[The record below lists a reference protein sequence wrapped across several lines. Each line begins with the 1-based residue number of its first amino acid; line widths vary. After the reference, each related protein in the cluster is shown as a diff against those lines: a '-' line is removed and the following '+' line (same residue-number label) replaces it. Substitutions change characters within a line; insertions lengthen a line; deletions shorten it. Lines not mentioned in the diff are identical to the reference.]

1 MAKQKAGL
9 VLNRYRREPLAQDGR
24 LRAVGVSFL
33 NAQPHLHG
41 LLSGLGEERMQVVL
55 AEPSEL
61 ARRLYEDEAD
71 LGLCPVVPLATHGG
85 FELVPGVAIGC
96 DGPVRSIRIVGDVPI
111 TEAKELL
118 LDAASRTSVILAR
131 LIVRH
136 LCGGREPRLCAR
148 PAREIIETV
157 SGTTLGLLIGDS
169 ALSVEG
175 RFAYELDLG
184 QAWKE
189 MTGLPFVFA
198 VWAGRRGVLTEADC
212 ELLSRSLALG
222 LEARPQIAQAWTRGH
237 GGDAEAH
244 LTYLTHSIRYGLD
257 ERAQAGLAEFLRR
270 AAAARL
276 LPESELRFVGQA
288 APSIVTPGARPNGQR
303 RSLDALLEYAADG
316 GRLSV
321 EDALWLGREAD
332 THELGLAADMRR
344 KALHPDEVVT
354 YIVDRNVNYTNVC
367 TTSCRFCAFYRP
379 VGHAEGYVLSRDE
392 LGKKIEE
399 TVAAGGVQILM
410 QGGLNPSLQLEW
422 YEDLFRWIKRTYP
435 IKLHAL
441 SPEEI
446 WHLVRLEDLSLQ
458 TVLTRLRDAGLDS
471 VPGGGAEVLTD
482 RVRSKIAKAKCTS
495 AEWLEVMR
503 VAHRLGMRTT
513 ATMMFGTSDTLV
525 DRVLHMLKI
534 RELQDETGGFTAF
547 ICWDYQHDVGTRAVA
562 GETGTVL
569 YLRTQAL
576 SRLLIDNVPN
586 IQTSWVTQGPGIGQ
600 VGLRYGANDMGS
612 TMFEENVVSAAGTT
626 FGMDAAQIERHAR
639 ALGFKVA
646 RRNMRYELLSEPV

>member
-1 MAKQKAGL
+1 MAKKPGL
-9 VLNRYRREPLAQDGR
+9 VQNRYRRDGVARDGR

-41 LLSGLGEERMQVVL
+41 LLAGQGESRMQVEL

-61 ARRLYEDEAD
+61 ARRLFEDEAD
-71 LGLCPVVPLATHGG
+71 VGLSPVVPLAIHGG
-85 FELVPGVAIGC
+85 FEIVPGVAIGC
-96 DGPVRSIRIVGDVPI
+96 DGAVSSIRIVGDVPI
-111 TEAKELL
+111 EDADEIL
-118 LDAASRTSVILAR
+118 LDAASRTSAVLTR
-131 LIVRH
+131 LVVQH
-136 LCGGREPRLCAR
+136 LCAGREPRYCSR
-148 PAREIIETV
+148 PAPEIIETV
-157 SGTTLGLLIGDS
+157 RGKTLGLLIGDA
-169 ALSVEG
+169 ALEAKG
-175 RFAYELDLG
+175 RFAHELDLG
-184 QAWKE
+184 QAWKD

-198 VWAGRRGVLTEADC
+198 VWAARPGVLTLEDC
-212 ELLSRSLALG
+212 ALLQQSLASG
-222 LEARPQIAQAWTRGH
+222 LAARPAIAQAWMHGH
-237 GGDAEAH
+237 GGEVATH
-244 LTYLTHSIRYGLD
+244 LDYLTHSIRYVLD
-257 ERAQAGLAEFLRR
+257 DRALAGLREFLRR
-270 AAAARL
+270 AALAGL
-276 LPESELRFVGQA
+276 LPETELRFAGQP
-288 APSIVTPGARPNGQR
+288 APERLPQRSSI
-303 RSLDALLEYAADG
+303 DALLEHAADG
-316 GRLSV
+316 GRLSL
-321 EDALWLGREAD
+321 EDALWLGHEAP
-332 THELGLAADMRR
+332 THELGLAADQRR

-379 VGHAEGYVLSRDE
+379 VGHVEGYVLTRE
-392 LGKKIEE
+392 QLGQKVEE
-399 TVAAGGVQILM
+399 TLAAGGIQILL
-410 QGGLNPSLQLEW
+410 QGGLNPALHLEW
-422 YEDLFRWIKRTYP
+422 YEDLFRWLKQTYP

-446 WHLVRLEDLSLQ
+446 WHLVRIEDLSVEA
-458 TVLTRLRDAGLDS
+458 VLSRLHAAGLDS
-471 VPGGGAEVLTD
+471 LPGGGAEVLTD

-513 ATMMFGTSDTLV
+513 ATMMFGTSDTLL
-525 DRVLHMLKI
+525 DRVLHMIKI

-576 SRLLIDNVPN
+576 ARLVIDNVPN

-612 TMFEENVVSAAGTT
+612 TMFEENVVSSAGTT
-626 FGMDAAQIERHAR
+626 FGMDAQQIERHVR

-646 RRNMRYELLSEPV
+646 QRNMRYERLSEPA

>member
-1 MAKQKAGL
+1 MAKLKAGL
-9 VLNRYRREPLAQDGR
+9 VQNRYRREQVDPGGK
-24 LRAVGVSFL
+24 LRVVGVSFL

-41 LLSGLGEERMQVVL
+41 LLSGLGEERMQVAL

-71 LGLCPVVPLATHGG
+71 VGLCPVVPLAIHGG
-85 FELVPGVAIGC
+85 FELVPKVAIGC
-96 DGPVRSIRIVGDVPI
+96 DGAVRSIRIVGDVPI
-111 TEAKELL
+111 EEAEEIL
-118 LDAASRTSVILAR
+118 LDAASRTSAILAR

-136 LCGGREPRLCAR
+136 LCGGREPRFFSR
-148 PAREIIETV
+148 PAREIVETV
-157 SGTTLGLLIGDS
+157 SGKTLGLLIGDV
-169 ALSVEG
+169 ALEIEG

-184 QAWKE
+184 QAWKDL
-189 MTGLPFVFA
+189 TGLPFVFA
-198 VWAGRRGVLTEADC
+198 VWAARPGVLTEADC
-212 ELLSRSLALG
+212 EILQRSLSDG
-222 LEARPQIAQAWTRGH
+222 LAARPAIAQGWMRGH

-244 LTYLTHSIRYGLD
+244 LAYLNDSIRYDLD
-257 ERAQAGLAEFLRR
+257 GAALAGMREFLRR
-270 AAAARL
+270 AAEAGL
-276 LPESELRFVGQA
+276 LPDAELRFAGQPVRER
-288 APSIVTPGARPNGQR
+288 APQR
-303 RSLDALLEYAADG
+303 QNVDALLEYAADG

-321 EDALWLGREAD
+321 EDALWLGRDAN
-332 THELGLAADMRR
+332 THELGLAADLRR
-344 KALHPDEVVT
+344 KALHPEEVVT

-379 VGHAEGYVLSRDE
+379 VGHKEGYVLSRDQ
-392 LGKKIEE
+392 LGQKIEE

-410 QGGLNPSLQLEW
+410 QGGLNPALQLEW

-446 WHLVRLEDLSLQ
+446 WHLVRIEDLSVQ
-458 TVLTRLRDAGLDS
+458 TVLARLHAAGLDS

-495 AEWLEVMR
+495 AEWIEVMR

-513 ATMMFGTSDTLV
+513 ATMMFGTADTLE
-525 DRVLHMLKI
+525 DRVLHMVKL
-534 RELQDETGGFTAF
+534 RDLQDETGGFTAF

-576 SRLLIDNVPN
+576 SRLVIDNVQN

-600 VGLRYGANDMGS
+600 IGLRYGANDMGS
-612 TMFEENVVSAAGTT
+612 TMFEENVVSSAGTT

-646 RRNMRYELLSEPV
+646 RRNMRYELLSEPA

>member
-1 MAKQKAGL
+1 MAKQKLGL
-9 VLNRYRREPLAQDGR
+9 VQNRYQRQEPVADGT
-24 LRAVGVSFL
+24 LRAVGVRFL
-33 NAQPHLHG
+33 NAQPHWHG
-41 LLSGLGEERMQVVL
+41 LLEGLGGERMQLSL
-55 AEPSEL
+55 AVPSEL

-85 FELVPGVAIGC
+85 FEIVPGIAIGC
-96 DGPVRSIRIVGDVPI
+96 DGPVRSIRLVGDVPI
-111 TEAKELL
+111 TEAREILV
-118 LDAASRTSVILAR
+118 DASSRTSAILVR

-136 LCGGREPRLCAR
+136 LRGGDEPKFFSR
-148 PAREIIETV
+148 PPREIVESV
-157 SGTTLGLLIGDS
+157 SGTTLGLLIGDT
-169 ALSVEG
+169 ALEIENS
-175 RFAYELDLG
+175 FKYELDLG
-184 QAWKE
+184 QAWKD

-198 VWAGRRGVLTEADC
+198 VWAARPGLLTERDC
-212 ELLSRSLALG
+212 ELLRRSLEAG
-222 LEARPQIAQAWTRGH
+222 LEARPALAQAWMRGH
-237 GGDAEAH
+237 GGEVESH
-244 LTYLTHSIRYGLD
+244 LSYLTDNIRYVLDDYAQRGL
-257 ERAQAGLAEFLRR
+257 REFLRR
-270 AAAARL
+270 AAEAKL
-276 LPESELRFVGQA
+276 LPPAELRFVGQDTVIGGGKVS
-288 APSIVTPGARPNGQR
+288 PEKSTD
-303 RSLDALLEYAADG
+303 SLLQHAADG

-321 EDALWLGREAD
+321 QDALRLGREAE
-332 THELGLAADMRR
+332 THDLGLAADLRR
-344 KALHPDEVVT
+344 RALHPQEVVT

-379 VGHAEGYVLSRDE
+379 VGHGEGYVLSREE
-392 LGKKIEE
+392 LGTKIEE
-399 TVAAGGVQILM
+399 TLAAGGVQILM
-410 QGGLNPSLQLEW
+410 QGGLNPALQLEW
-422 YEDLFRWIKRTYP
+422 YEDLFRWIKATYP

-446 WHLVRLEDLSLQ
+446 WHLVRLEDLSLH
-458 TVLTRLRDAGLDS
+458 TVLSRLQAAGLDS

-482 RVRSKIAKAKCTS
+482 RVRAKIAKAKCTS

-513 ATMMFGTSDTLV
+513 ATMMFGTSDTLI
-525 DRVLHMLKI
+525 DRVLHMVKI
-534 RELQDETGGFTAF
+534 RDLQDETGGFTAF
-547 ICWDYQHDVGTRAVA
+547 ISWDYQHDVGTRHVA

-576 SRLLIDNVPN
+576 SRLVLDNVPN

-646 RRNMRYELLSEPV
+646 RRNMRYELLSAPA

>member
-1 MAKQKAGL
+1 MAKLKAGL
-9 VLNRYRREPLAQDGR
+9 VQNRYRREQVDPGGK
-24 LRAVGVSFL
+24 LRVVGVSFL

-41 LLSGLGEERMQVVL
+41 LLSGLGEERMSVAH

-61 ARRLYEDEAD
+61 ARRLYENEAD
-71 LGLCPVVPLATHGG
+71 VGLCPIVPLATHGG
-85 FELVPGVAIGC
+85 FELVPKVAIGC
-96 DGPVRSIRIVGDVPI
+96 DGAVRSIRIVGDVPI
-111 TEAKELL
+111 QEAEEIL
-118 LDAASRTSVILAR
+118 LDAASRTSAILAR

-136 LCGGREPRLCAR
+136 LCGGREPKFYSR
-148 PAREIIETV
+148 PAREIVETV
-157 SGTTLGLLIGDS
+157 SGKTLGLLIGDV
-169 ALSVEG
+169 ALEIEG
-175 RFAYELDLG
+175 RFAHELDLG
-184 QAWKE
+184 QAWKDL
-189 MTGLPFVFA
+189 TGLPFVFA
-198 VWAGRRGVLTEADC
+198 VWGARPGVLTEEDC
-212 ELLSRSLALG
+212 EVLQRSLADG
-222 LEARPQIAQAWTRGH
+222 LAARPAIAQAWMRGH
-237 GGDAEAH
+237 GGQAEAH
-244 LTYLTHSIRYGLD
+244 LTYLNDSIRYDLD
-257 ERAQAGLAEFLRR
+257 GAALAGMREFLRR
-270 AAAARL
+270 AAEAGL
-276 LPESELRFVGQA
+276 LPDADLRFVGQPQPA
-288 APSIVTPGARPNGQR
+288 HTERAPQR
-303 RSLDALLEYAADG
+303 RSVDALLEYAADG

-332 THELGLAADMRR
+332 THELGLAADLRR
-344 KALHPDEVVT
+344 KALHPEEVVT

-379 VGHAEGYVLSRDE
+379 VGHKDGYVLSRDE

-399 TVAAGGVQILM
+399 TVAAGGIQILM
-410 QGGLNPSLQLEW
+410 QGGLNPALQLEW

-446 WHLVRLEDLSLQ
+446 WHLVRIEDLSVQ
-458 TVLTRLRDAGLDS
+458 TVLSRLHAAGLDS

-482 RVRSKIAKAKCTS
+482 RVRAKIAKAKCTS

-513 ATMMFGTSDTLV
+513 ATMMFGTADTLE
-525 DRVLHMLKI
+525 DRVLHMLKV

-547 ICWDYQHDVGTRAVA
+547 ICWDYQHDVGTRQVA

-576 SRLLIDNVPN
+576 SRLVIDNVQN

-612 TMFEENVVSAAGTT
+612 TMFEENVVSSAGTT

-646 RRNMRYELLSEPV
+646 RRNMRYELLSEPA

>member
-1 MAKQKAGL
+1 MAKLKAGL
-9 VLNRYRREPLAQDGR
+9 VQNRYRREQVDPGGK
-24 LRAVGVSFL
+24 LRVVGVSFL

-41 LLSGLGEERMQVVL
+41 LLSGLGEERMSVAL

-61 ARRLYEDEAD
+61 ARRLYENEAD
-71 LGLCPVVPLATHGG
+71 VGLCPIVPLATHGG
-85 FELVPGVAIGC
+85 FELVPKVAIGC
-96 DGPVRSIRIVGDVPI
+96 DGAVRSIRIVGDVPI
-111 TEAKELL
+111 QEAEEIL
-118 LDAASRTSVILAR
+118 LDAASRTSAILAR

-136 LCGGREPRLCAR
+136 LCGGREPKFYSR
-148 PAREIIETV
+148 PAREIVETV
-157 SGTTLGLLIGDS
+157 SGKTLGLLIGDV
-169 ALSVEG
+169 ALEIEG
-175 RFAYELDLG
+175 RFAHELDLG
-184 QAWKE
+184 QAWKDL
-189 MTGLPFVFA
+189 TGLPFVFA
-198 VWAGRRGVLTEADC
+198 VWGARPGVLTEEDC
-212 ELLSRSLALG
+212 EVLQRSLADG
-222 LEARPQIAQAWTRGH
+222 LAARPAIAQAWMRGH
-237 GGDAEAH
+237 GGQAEAH
-244 LTYLTHSIRYGLD
+244 LTYLNDSIRYDLD
-257 ERAQAGLAEFLRR
+257 GAALAGMREFLRR
-270 AAAARL
+270 AAEAGL
-276 LPESELRFVGQA
+276 LPDAELRFVGQPQPA
-288 APSIVTPGARPNGQR
+288 HTERAPQR
-303 RSLDALLEYAADG
+303 RSVDSLLEYAADG

-332 THELGLAADMRR
+332 THELGLAADLRR
-344 KALHPDEVVT
+344 KALHPEEVVT

-379 VGHAEGYVLSRDE
+379 VGHKDGYVLSRDE

-399 TVAAGGVQILM
+399 TVAAGGIQILM
-410 QGGLNPSLQLEW
+410 QGGLNPALQLEW

-446 WHLVRLEDLSLQ
+446 WHLVRIEDLSVQ
-458 TVLTRLRDAGLDS
+458 TVLSRLHAAGLDS

-482 RVRSKIAKAKCTS
+482 RVRAKIAKAKCTS

-513 ATMMFGTSDTLV
+513 ATMMFGTADTLE
-525 DRVLHMLKI
+525 DRVLHMLKV

-547 ICWDYQHDVGTRAVA
+547 ICWDYQHDVGTRQVA

-576 SRLLIDNVPN
+576 SRLVIDNVQN

-612 TMFEENVVSAAGTT
+612 TMFEENVVSSAGTT

-646 RRNMRYELLSEPV
+646 RRNMRYELLSEPA

>member
-1 MAKQKAGL
+1 MAKFKKGL
-9 VLNRYRREPLAQDGR
+9 VQNRYRRDDADAAKQQGM
-24 LRAVGVSFL
+24 LRVVGVSFL
-33 NAQPHLHG
+33 NSQPHLHG
-41 LLSGLGEERMQVVL
+41 LLNGLAHDRMHVSL

-71 LGLCPVVPLATHGG
+71 VGLCPVVPLATHGG
-85 FELVPGVAIGC
+85 FELVPNVAIGC
-96 DGPVRSIRIVGDVPI
+96 DGAVRSILIVGDVPI
-111 TEAKELL
+111 EEAEELM

-148 PAREIIETV
+148 PAREIVETV
-157 SGTTLGLLIGDS
+157 RGKSLGLLIGDN
-169 ALSVEG
+169 ALEAFG
-175 RFAYELDLG
+175 RFKYQLDLG
-184 QAWKE
+184 QAWKD

-198 VWAGRRGVLTEADC
+198 AWAARPGTLSDEDR
-212 ELLSRSLALG
+212 ELIQASLRAG
-222 LEARPQIAQAWTRGH
+222 LEARPAIAQAWMRGH
-237 GGDAEAH
+237 GGEAEKH
-244 LTYLTHSIRYGLD
+244 LAYLTDNIRYVLD
-257 ERAQAGLAEFLRR
+257 EAAQAGLHEFLRR
-270 AAAARL
+270 AAEAGL
-276 LPESELRFVGQA
+276 IPECNLRVAGQA
-288 APSIVTPGARPNGQR
+288 ERPARTQR

-321 EDALWLGREAD
+321 QDAMWLGQEAE

-399 TVAAGGVQILM
+399 TVAAGGIQILM
-410 QGGLNPSLQLEW
+410 QGGLNPALQLEW
-422 YEDLFRWIKRTYP
+422 YEDLFRWIKATYP
-435 IKLHAL
+435 IQLHAL

-446 WHLVRLEDLSLQ
+446 WHLVRIEDLSVQ
-458 TVLTRLRDAGLDS
+458 TVLSRLRAAGLDS

-513 ATMMFGTSDTLV
+513 ATMMFGTSDTLE
-525 DRVLHMLKI
+525 DRVLHMIKI
-534 RELQDETGGFTAF
+534 RDLQDETGGFTAF

-576 SRLLIDNVPN
+576 SRLVIDNVQN

-612 TMFEENVVSAAGTT
+612 TMFEENVVSSAGTT

-646 RRNMRYELLSEPV
+646 RRNMRYELLCEPA

>member
-1 MAKQKAGL
+1 MAKKPGL
-9 VLNRYRREPLAQDGR
+9 VQNRYRRDGVARDGR

-41 LLSGLGEERMQVVL
+41 LLSGLGETRMQVEL

-61 ARRLYEDEAD
+61 ARRLFEDECD
-71 LGLCPVVPLATHGG
+71 VGLSPVVPLAIHGG
-85 FELVPGVAIGC
+85 FEIVPGVAIGC
-96 DGPVRSIRIVGDVPI
+96 DGAVESIRVVGDVPI
-111 TEAKELL
+111 AEADEIL
-118 LDAASRTSVILAR
+118 LDAASRTSAVLTR

-136 LCGGREPRLCAR
+136 LQPGREPRYCSR
-148 PAREIIETV
+148 PAREIVETV
-157 SGTTLGLLIGDS
+157 RGKTLGLLIGDA
-169 ALSVEG
+169 ALEAKG
-175 RFAYELDLG
+175 RFKHELDLG
-184 QAWKE
+184 QAWKD

-198 VWAGRRGVLTEADC
+198 VWAARPGVLTPGDC
-212 ELLSRSLALG
+212 ALLQQSLAAG
-222 LEARPQIAQAWTRGH
+222 LEARPGIAQAWMHGH
-237 GGDAEAH
+237 GGEAATH
-244 LTYLTHSIRYGLD
+244 LDYLTRSIRYVLD
-257 ERAQAGLAEFLRR
+257 ERALAGLREFLRR
-270 AAAARL
+270 GAEAGL
-276 LPESELRFVGQA
+276 LPETELRFAGQ
-288 APSIVTPGARPNGQR
+288 PMPERLPQRSSI
-303 RSLDALLEYAADG
+303 DALLEHAAVG
-316 GRLSV
+316 GRLSL
-321 EDALWLGREAD
+321 EDALWLGHEAA
-332 THELGLAADMRR
+332 THELGLAADQRR

-379 VGHAEGYVLSRDE
+379 VGHVEGYVLTRE
-392 LGKKIEE
+392 QLGQKVEE
-399 TVAAGGVQILM
+399 TLAAGGIQILL
-410 QGGLNPSLQLEW
+410 QGGLNPALHLEW
-422 YEDLFRWIKRTYP
+422 YEDLFRWLKQTYP

-446 WHLVRLEDLSLQ
+446 WHLVRIEDLSVE
-458 TVLTRLRDAGLDS
+458 TVLSRLHAAGMDS
-471 VPGGGAEVLTD
+471 LPGGGAEVLTD

-513 ATMMFGTSDTLV
+513 ATMMFGTSDTLL
-525 DRVLHMLKI
+525 DRVLHMIKI

-547 ICWDYQHDVGTRAVA
+547 ICWDYQHDIGTRAIA

-576 SRLLIDNVPN
+576 ARLVIDNVQN

-612 TMFEENVVSAAGTT
+612 TMFEENVVSSAGTT
-626 FGMDAAQIERHAR
+626 FGMDAQQIERHVR

-646 RRNMRYELLSEPV
+646 QRNMRYERLSEPA

>member
-1 MAKQKAGL
+1 MAKLKKGL
-9 VLNRYRREPLAQDGR
+9 VQNRYKREERADGV
-24 LRAVGVSFL
+24 LRVVGVSFL

-41 LLSGLGEERMQVVL
+41 LLNGLAHERMRVTL

-61 ARRLYEDEAD
+61 ARRLYEDETD
-71 LGLCPVVPLATHGG
+71 VGLCPVVPLATHGG
-85 FELVPGVAIGC
+85 FEIVPNVAIGC
-96 DGPVRSIRIVGDVPI
+96 DGAVRSIRIVGDVPI
-111 TEAKELL
+111 EEAEELL

-136 LCGGREPRLCAR
+136 LCGGREPKLCAR
-148 PAREIIETV
+148 PAREIVETV
-157 SGTTLGLLIGDS
+157 RGKTLGLLIGDV
-169 ALSVEG
+169 ALEIEG
-175 RFAYELDLG
+175 RFQYELDLG
-184 QAWKE
+184 QAWKD

-198 VWAGRRGVLTEADC
+198 VWAARPGTLSDDDC
-212 ELLSRSLALG
+212 ALIQKSLHVG
-222 LEARPQIAQAWTRGH
+222 LAARPQIAQHWMRGH
-237 GGDAEAH
+237 GGDADKH
-244 LTYLTHSIRYGLD
+244 LAYLTDNIRYDFD
-257 ERAQAGLAEFLRR
+257 EAAQAGLHEFLRR
-270 AAAARL
+270 AADAGLIPAGDLRL
-276 LPESELRFVGQA
+276 RDQPAMEPRA
-288 APSIVTPGARPNGQR
+288 QR
-303 RSLDALLEYAADG
+303 RSVDALLEYAADG

-344 KALHPDEVVT
+344 KALHPEEVVT

-392 LGKKIEE
+392 LGQKIEE
-399 TVAAGGVQILM
+399 TVAAGGIQILL
-410 QGGLNPSLQLEW
+410 QGGLNPALQLEW
-422 YEDLFRWIKRTYP
+422 YEDLFRWIKATYP
-435 IKLHAL
+435 IQLHAL

-446 WHLVRLEDLSLQ
+446 WHLVRIEDLSVE
-458 TVLTRLRDAGLDS
+458 TVLSRLRKAGLDS

-495 AEWLEVMR
+495 AEWIEVMR

-513 ATMMFGTSDTLV
+513 ATMMFGTSDTLE
-525 DRVLHMLKI
+525 DRVLHMLKV
-534 RELQDETGGFTAF
+534 RDLQDETSGFTAF

-576 SRLLIDNVPN
+576 SRLVIDNVQN

-612 TMFEENVVSAAGTT
+612 TMFEENVVSSAGTT

-646 RRNMRYELLSEPV
+646 RRNMRYELLSDPA